1 MPARAWDGYRRFC
14 PLARG
19 LDVIGERWTL
29 VIVHNLLGGPARF
42 GQLKA
47 GLPGIGTN
55 VLSDRLR
62 KLEQAGV
69 IERTAASVGHGVE
82 YALTDRGRAL
92 GPLMAEVR
100 RWGADE
106 LLCPDAGPDEFDLS
120 YEIPPDLNL
129 DQTYLWIIDGAPI
142 TLTIS
147 GQTLA
152 LRSGRTREPD
162 LTLTTSREF
171 MRRWAAG
178 ETNWD
183 SGIAA
188 GEVAIDGDVHTWETM
203 LVATNYPGRPPD
215 LTKRLLDAS
224 GS

>member
-1 MPARAWDGYRRFC
+1 M
-14 PLARG
+14 
-19 LDVIGERWTL
+19 
-29 VIVHNLLGGPARF
+29 IVHNLLGGPAGY

-47 GLPGIGTN
+47 RLPGVGTN
-55 VLSDRLR
+55 VLSDRLK
-62 KLEQAGV
+62 KLEHAGV
-69 IERTAASVGHGVE
+69 VERIPGAVGQGVG

-92 GPLMAEVR
+92 EPLLAEMR

-106 LLCPDAGPDEFDLS
+106 LLCPDAGPEEFDLS
-120 YEIPPDLNL
+120 YEIPAELNL

-142 TLTIS
+142 TLTIR

-152 LRSGRTREPD
+152 MRSGGTAEPD
-162 LTLTTSREF
+162 LTLTTSLDF

-183 SGIAA
+183 SGIST
-188 GEVAIDGDVHTWETM
+188 GEVVIDGDEHTWETM

-215 LTKRLLDAS
+215 LTKRLLEG
-224 GS
+224 GSS